1 MHTQIAQARFG
12 MQKSSSL
19 SDLLVCVCVVSQSNS
34 SKGTFKKLVD
44 VFSTSWKTAP
54 CPGLP
59 RSVKFAK
66 LKKVRFIR
74 RMLLQVPDSFS
85 SSGVATEPEMKK
97 SCERKGGGGPGGR
110 CKRSQ
115 EGQNFLKREREGKKR
130 EGASEEIGP
139 GAGGGTKFT
148 ADKLGPTTPYSVG

>member
-1 MHTQIAQARFG
+1 MLFIEKGSYRTVANSCIP
-12 MQKSSSL
+12 KSPKPGLACKRVSPCPTY
-19 SDLLVCVCVVSQSNS
+19 VCVCVFSRSNS

-59 RSVKFAK
+59 RFVKFAK

-74 RMLLQVPDSFS
+74 RMLLQVPDSSS

-139 GAGGGTKFT
+139 GA
-148 ADKLGPTTPYSVG
+148 

>member
-66 LKKVRFIR
+66 LKKS
-74 RMLLQVPDSFS
+74 SFYLANAPPS
-85 SSGVATEPEMKK
+85 PRLFFFFRSGDGAGNEKV
-97 SCERKGGGGPGGR
+97 CERKGGGGPRGR

-130 EGASEEIGP
+130 EGARRR
-139 GAGGGTKFT
+139 
-148 ADKLGPTTPYSVG
+148 

>member
-66 LKKVRFIR
+66 LKKS
-74 RMLLQVPDSFS
+74 SFYLANAPPS
-85 SSGVATEPEMKK
+85 PRLFFFFRSGDGAGNEKV
-97 SCERKGGGGPGGR
+97 CERKGGGGEGDVRGARKGR
-110 CKRSQ
+110 IS
-115 EGQNFLKREREGKKR
+115 
-130 EGASEEIGP
+130 
-139 GAGGGTKFT
+139 
-148 ADKLGPTTPYSVG
+148 